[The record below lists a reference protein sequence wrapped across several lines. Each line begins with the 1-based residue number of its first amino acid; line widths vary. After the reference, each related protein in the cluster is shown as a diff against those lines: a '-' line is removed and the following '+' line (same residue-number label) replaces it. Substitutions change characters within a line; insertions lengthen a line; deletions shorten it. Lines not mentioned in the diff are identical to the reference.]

1 MENAESANLV
11 IKEPSLADFIAGA
24 TAQVLKEK
32 GLSHKSQK
40 KDGGFS
46 GDVAIPPRDE
56 EWMHEEVSAVPE
68 TPLPTGAGVPLEKPC
83 STGSVSYKD
92 ALKPGQ
98 SNNKN
103 YPMDEVVEE
112 YWDGNLV
119 DSDEDDMKIRVTV
132 TDTEVWPRLEF
143 SEKEKQRLEKKW
155 GKSLIIK
162 LLGGSIGY
170 MQLRRR
176 VQLMWGKAGT
186 VELSDIGNDFFIASF
201 QDIDDY
207 FFALEGGPC
216 LINNHYLTV
225 QTWKRNFNS
234 RAEKIRNIAIWVR
247 LPGLPGDYY
256 DRKFFYNLGNK
267 IGKAIKVDE
276 MTLRR
281 ARTMYARMCVE
292 IDLNAPLVPAYEVD
306 ENLLKIE
313 YEGLHQICFSCGK
326 FGHEESHCPK
336 KKEELQN
343 KSMLGGG
350 QNQTKDGE
358 GPQTEVGGGNGY
370 GEWMKV
376 NDQRKGR
383 KRGQRE
389 SSKKSSEGQNGR
401 QEMQNVSSRF
411 AVLSEL
417 ESDKAT
423 GGDKEVPQDVL
434 HDVTNIP
441 PSTLKG
447 DNFMGP
453 KSSTAKLDTKNS
465 EKKMSE
471 ASGTE
476 KKKEKVTNGHDRVHS
491 QISQPRGEKG
501 AKNGSNLG
509 QKHEFTEINTGARK
523 AISLGHSEE
532 NKNGLKVNPPK
543 ALDIKPTES
552 PAKDGDSDVG
562 LPETMM
568 AEPNP
573 DKFLECLS
581 ENVMELNE
589 KIPPDLNLSPGL
601 SDVENQWNL
610 QRPISNEQPEPNGFG
625 SSQVHN

>member
-1 MENAESANLV
+1 
-11 IKEPSLADFIAGA
+11 
-24 TAQVLKEK
+24 
-32 GLSHKSQK
+32 
-40 KDGGFS
+40 
-46 GDVAIPPRDE
+46 
-56 EWMHEEVSAVPE
+56 MHEEVSAVPE
-68 TPLPTGAGVPLEKPC
+68 TPLPTRAGVPLEKPC
-83 STGSVSYKD
+83 GAGSVSYKD

-98 SNNKN
+98 SNSKN

-112 YWDGNLV
+112 YWD
-119 DSDEDDMKIRVTV
+119 
-132 TDTEVWPRLEF
+132 
-143 SEKEKQRLEKKW
+143 
-155 GKSLIIK
+155 
-162 LLGGSIGY
+162 GGSIGY

-201 QDIDDY
+201 QDIDNY
-207 FFALEGGPC
+207 FFALEGGPW

-306 ENLLKIE
+306 GNLLKIE
-313 YEGLHQICFSCGK
+313 YEGLHQICFACGK
-326 FGHEESHCPK
+326 FGHEEIHCPK

-343 KSMLGGG
+343 KRMLGGG

-376 NDQRKGR
+376 NDQRKRR

-389 SSKKSSEGQNGR
+389 SSKKLSEGQNER
-401 QEMQNVSSRF
+401 QEKQNVSSRF
-411 AVLSEL
+411 AVLSKL

-423 GGDKEVPQDVL
+423 RGEKEVPREVF

-447 DNFMGP
+447 DNFVGP

-471 ASGTE
+471 ANGTE
-476 KKKEKVTNGHDRVHS
+476 KMKEKVTDGQDGVHS

-509 QKHEFTEINTGARK
+509 KKRDFMEINKGARK
-523 AISLGHSEE
+523 ATSLGHSEE

-543 ALDIKPTES
+543 ALYIKPTES

-581 ENVMELNE
+581 ENVMELE
-589 KIPPDLNLSPGL
+589 EEIPPDPNLFPGL
-601 SDVENQWNL
+601 SDVENQWSL
-610 QRPISNEQPEPNGFG
+610 QRPNSNEQHEPNGLG
-625 SSQVHN
+625 SSQVVASVQVLLAGL